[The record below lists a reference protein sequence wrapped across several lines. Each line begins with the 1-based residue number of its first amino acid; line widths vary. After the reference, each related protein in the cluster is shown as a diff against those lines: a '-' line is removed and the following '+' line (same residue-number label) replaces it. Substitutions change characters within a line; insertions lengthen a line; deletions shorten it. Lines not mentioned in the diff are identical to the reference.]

1 MKSKVL
7 LIDDS
12 VTIHR
17 VIDLSID
24 FDRYDIVKVF
34 SKEDAAL
41 KLQSEQ
47 FDYILLDNKLD
58 NIIISEYIS
67 ELKQQQ
73 KNATIILLVGAFDR
87 FDETDLEKTKA
98 DDYLVKPFDSQ
109 SLNEKLSSD
118 VDMMPA
124 GIVERIAEADFARDN
139 DDFIQKSS
147 EAVQESGDVI
157 TKEEYLENLEEVQLD
172 DLTDKGYVEDLD
184 QTEQS
189 AKSVEE
195 NQVEEAVEQ
204 PLVIDDA
211 PAAVPNIEPLD
222 EAIME
227 APVTDD
233 STLTAVNNMVSLN
246 DLEEDEDH
254 EDDGSH
260 IAEDDLP
267 LSSIDLDEPLSVSK
281 SNDLL
286 EVELQDDEEVA
297 LPAIDTQ
304 DDDKV
309 EEPINIDFGTAEEN
323 TVEEISVDMGEETHD
338 LPLMAEPA
346 LEEDTALSVDLPVT
360 NVSDEA
366 VSDDA
371 IEMPDPMAA
380 VHSPILPDIDDA
392 AAISDDYLMQENLA
406 PADNNGED
414 MLQEFPDFPDI
425 DDTSTDEMQ
434 DLIETAPAAEE
445 NAEETTEVPNIDF
458 GSYDEA
464 EDIVAVNM
472 PVEEDAPVADDLL
485 SIQDENSTEAPVD
498 LGGDL
503 FGEENN
509 EPAADNSDDLTVPVA
524 EPSEEKPLFEDDD
537 WLSDAPAKAD
547 DTASAETL
555 DDMPLIS
562 TNEAESE
569 ASAEIPDLDFG
580 VSENTEEEN
589 QISIDMPSAE
599 ESEEAP
605 LVMPEITPDI
615 EETAQEES
623 QPLNFDFGET
633 EEESTSE
640 EIDPESIGACA
651 SIDTMSFFPEEDN
664 EEVKE
669 DISIPEVNTS
679 EENQD
684 AAEESPVFT
693 MEENA
698 PVEESI
704 NPVTFD
710 EASPEEAEH
719 EQEINFGF
727 DNQEESVREEN
738 EVPVENNISIEKE
751 ETLPAAPV
759 MNAVE
764 EATPVKEAQ
773 EYKEDNTGRFGGIT
787 VTISRDEIMSMLG
800 NAIDKY
806 FLEEA
811 VKEVIA
817 ANMKDIVRNI
827 VPAIAEK
834 YIKEEIERLKND
846 E

>member
-109 SLNEKLSSD
+109 SLNEKLSSE

-147 EAVQESGDVI
+147 AVVQESGDVI

-189 AKSVEE
+189 SKSVEE

-222 EAIME
+222 DAIME

-267 LSSIDLDEPLSVSK
+267 LSSIDLDEPLNVSK
-281 SNDLL
+281 SSDLL
-286 EVELQDDEEVA
+286 EVELQDEEVA

-309 EEPINIDFGTAEEN
+309 EEPTSIDFGTAEEN
-323 TVEEISVDMGEETHD
+323 TIEEISVDMGEETND

-458 GSYDEA
+458 GSSDEA
-464 EDIVAVNM
+464 EDIVAVDM
-472 PVEEDAPVADDLL
+472 PVEEDAPAADDLL

-503 FGEENN
+503 LGEENN

-547 DTASAETL
+547 DTTSADTL
-555 DDMPLIS
+555 DDMMLIS

-580 VSENTEEEN
+580 VSEDTEEEN
-589 QISIDMPSAE
+589 QISIDMPSVE

-623 QPLNFDFGET
+623 QPLSFDFGET

-664 EEVKE
+664 EETKE

-710 EASPEEAEH
+710 VASPEEAEQ
-719 EQEINFGF
+719 EQEISFGF

>member
-109 SLNEKLSSD
+109 SLNEKLSSE

-147 EAVQESGDVI
+147 EAAQESSDGI

-204 PLVIDDA
+204 PLVIDDI
-211 PAAVPNIEPLD
+211 PAVVPNIEPLD
-222 EAIME
+222 DAIME

-304 DDDKV
+304 DEEKV
-309 EEPINIDFGTAEEN
+309 EEPTNIDFGTAEEN
-323 TVEEISVDMGEETHD
+323 PVEEISVDMGEETHD

-346 LEEDTALSVDLPVT
+346 LEDDTVPSVDLPVT
-360 NVSDEA
+360 NLSNES

-392 AAISDDYLMQENLA
+392 ATISDDYLMQENLA

-434 DLIETAPAAEE
+434 DLIETAPATEE

-458 GSYDEA
+458 GSSDEA

-472 PVEEDAPVADDLL
+472 PVEEDAPVADDLF

-509 EPAADNSDDLTVPVA
+509 EPVSDNSDDLTVPVA

-555 DDMPLIS
+555 DDMMLIS

-589 QISIDMPSAE
+589 QISIDMPSVE

-693 MEENA
+693 MEETA

-719 EQEINFGF
+719 EQEISFGF
-727 DNQEESVREEN
+727 DNQEESVSEEN
-738 EVPVENNISIEKE
+738 EVPVANNISIENE

>member
-109 SLNEKLSSD
+109 SLNEKLSSE

-147 EAVQESGDVI
+147 AVVQESGDVI

-204 PLVIDDA
+204 PLVIDDI

-222 EAIME
+222 DAIME

-260 IAEDDLP
+260 IAENDLP

-286 EVELQDDEEVA
+286 EVEQNNEEEVA
-297 LPAIDTQ
+297 LPTVDTQ
-304 DDDKV
+304 DDDV
-309 EEPINIDFGTAEEN
+309 ADAPLNIDFGTAEEN
-323 TVEEISVDMGEETHD
+323 PVEEISVDMGEETND

-360 NVSDEA
+360 NLSNEA

-392 AAISDDYLMQENLA
+392 ATISDDYLMQENLA

-458 GSYDEA
+458 GSSDEA

-472 PVEEDAPVADDLL
+472 PVEEDAPVADDLF

-509 EPAADNSDDLTVPVA
+509 EQVSDNSDDLTVPVA

-547 DTASAETL
+547 DTTSADTL
-555 DDMPLIS
+555 DDMMLIS

-589 QISIDMPSAE
+589 QINIDMPSVE

-640 EIDPESIGACA
+640 EIDPESIGACT

-664 EEVKE
+664 EETKE
-669 DISIPEVNTS
+669 DISIPEVNTG

-684 AAEESPVFT
+684 AAEESQVFT
-693 MEENA
+693 MEETA

-719 EQEINFGF
+719 EQEISFGF

>member
-109 SLNEKLSSD
+109 SLNEKLSSE

-147 EAVQESGDVI
+147 AVVQESGDVI

-195 NQVEEAVEQ
+195 NQVEEAVGQ
-204 PLVIDDA
+204 PPVIDDI

-222 EAIME
+222 DAIME

-254 EDDGSH
+254 EEDGSH
-260 IAEDDLP
+260 NAEADLP
-267 LSSIDLDEPLSVSK
+267 LSSIDLDEPLNVSK
-281 SNDLL
+281 SSDLL
-286 EVELQDDEEVA
+286 EVELQDEEVA

-304 DDDKV
+304 DEEKA
-309 EEPINIDFGTAEEN
+309 EEPTNIDFGTAEEN

-338 LPLMAEPA
+338 LPLTAEPA
-346 LEEDTALSVDLPVT
+346 LEDETVSSVDLPVT
-360 NVSDEA
+360 NLSDEA

-392 AAISDDYLMQENLA
+392 ATISDDYLMQENLA

-434 DLIETAPAAEE
+434 DLIETAPATEE

-458 GSYDEA
+458 GSSDEA

-472 PVEEDAPVADDLL
+472 PVQEDAPVADDLL

-509 EPAADNSDDLTVPVA
+509 EPVSDNSDDLTVPVA

-555 DDMPLIS
+555 DDMMLIS

-589 QISIDMPSAE
+589 QISIDMPSVE

-633 EEESTSE
+633 EEESTSK
-640 EIDPESIGACA
+640 EIDPESIGACT

-664 EEVKE
+664 EETKE
-669 DISIPEVNTS
+669 DISIPEVNTG

-693 MEENA
+693 MEETA

-710 EASPEEAEH
+710 EASPEEAEQ
-719 EQEINFGF
+719 EQEISFGF

>member
-109 SLNEKLSSD
+109 SLNEKLSSE

-147 EAVQESGDVI
+147 DAVQESSDGI

-204 PLVIDDA
+204 PLVIDDI

-222 EAIME
+222 DAIME

-260 IAEDDLP
+260 IAENDLP

-281 SNDLL
+281 SSDLL
-286 EVELQDDEEVA
+286 EVELQDEEVA

-304 DDDKV
+304 DEEKV
-309 EEPINIDFGTAEEN
+309 EEPTNIDFGTAEEN

-346 LEEDTALSVDLPVT
+346 LEDDTVPSVDLPVT
-360 NVSDEA
+360 NLSNEA

-392 AAISDDYLMQENLA
+392 ATISDDYLMQENLA

-434 DLIETAPAAEE
+434 DLIETAPATEE

-458 GSYDEA
+458 GSSDEA

-472 PVEEDAPVADDLL
+472 PVEEDAPVADDLF

-509 EPAADNSDDLTVPVA
+509 EQVSDNSDDLTVPVA

-547 DTASAETL
+547 DTTSADTL

-589 QISIDMPSAE
+589 QINIDMPSVE
-599 ESEEAP
+599 ESEETP

-651 SIDTMSFFPEEDN
+651 SIDTMSFFPDDDN
-664 EEVKE
+664 EETKE

-684 AAEESPVFT
+684 AAEESQVFT
-693 MEENA
+693 MEETV

-710 EASPEEAEH
+710 EASQEEAEH
-719 EQEINFGF
+719 EQEISFGF
-727 DNQEESVREEN
+727 DNQEESVKEEN
-738 EVPVENNISIEKE
+738 EEPVANNISIEKE
-751 ETLPAAPV
+751 EILPAAPV